1 MAYPPDQPTV
11 LFVTDP
17 LCSWCWGMLPQM
29 NQARDALADVARFDL
44 LLAGLQISGTA
55 GLSEFEGARLR
66 LLWQKVAAATGQTFA
81 GRLPEDPAFLY
92 HSELACRAVEA
103 VRQMTGTCPWS
114 YFEAIQRTFYLDAR
128 NPCSFEVLGELAE
141 ATCTPAE
148 LERAIRSRVVREA
161 THAGF
166 ELARTLGAH
175 ALPTVLLDTGDG
187 PKLVCGGFATA
198 DYLIPDLSS
207 RLQAASDAKP

>member
-1 MAYPPDQPTV
+1 MAYPPEHPTV

-66 LLWQKVAAATGQTFA
+66 HLWQKVATGQTFA
-81 GRLPEDPAFLY
+81 GRLSEDPAFLY

-103 VRQMTGTCPWS
+103 VRQPAPG
-114 YFEAIQRTFYLDAR
+114 AI
-128 NPCSFEVLGELAE
+128 S
-141 ATCTPAE
+141 
-148 LERAIRSRVVREA
+148 
-161 THAGF
+161 
-166 ELARTLGAH
+166 
-175 ALPTVLLDTGDG
+175 
-187 PKLVCGGFATA
+187 K
-198 DYLIPDLSS
+198 LSS
-207 RLQAASDAKP
+207 APSTLMPAILAASKFWVNLPKRPACLPSSSRQSAQGSSEKQPTRVSNLPAHSVHMPCPLSCSTPVTAPNLYVEDSQPPIT

>member
-1 MAYPPDQPTV
+1 MVSNPDQPTV

-17 LCSWCWGMLPQM
+17 LCSWCWGMLPQI
-29 NQARDALADVARFDL
+29 DAVRAELGERAHFDL
-44 LLAGLQISGTA
+44 LMAGLQIGGTA

-66 LLWQKVAAATGQTFA
+66 RLWTRVATATGQTFS
-81 GRLPEDPAFLY
+81 GRLPDDPAFLY

-103 VRQMTGTCPWS
+103 VREKSGDAPWD
-114 YFEAIQRTFYLDAR
+114 YFHAIQAAFYVDAR
-128 NPCSFEVLGELAE
+128 NPCSFAVLGELA
-141 ATCTPAE
+141 AGICTPAE
-148 LERAIRSRVVREA
+148 LEAAIRSSAVRET

-166 ELARTLGAH
+166 EQARALGAH

-198 DYLIPDLSS
+198 EYLAADLSS
-207 RLQAASDAKP
+207 RLAGR